1 MGRIDFLCRDC
12 GHAARLPACGQCPEC
27 RSHRVVQHPELSRLT
42 LAHIDCDAF
51 YASIEKRDNPDLLH
65 KPVIVGG
72 GRRGVVS
79 TACYVARIHGVRSA
93 MPMFT
98 ALERCP
104 DAVVI
109 RPRMDAYREA
119 GATIRN
125 MMLELTPLVEPL
137 SIDEAFLDMAGTER
151 LHGHSPAVSLAALAR
166 RVRDK
171 VGVTISIGLAAN
183 KSMAKIASDQ
193 DKPDGFF
200 VMGEDE
206 AASWLADK
214 PVSILYGAGKVLV
227 EKLRDKGIR
236 TCADLAAADPRR
248 VTELA
253 GEAGPRLQERAVG
266 IDRRPVAT
274 GEAPKS
280 VSSETTFE
288 EDIADPG
295 KLLAWLEIL
304 SEKVS
309 ARLKAKEL
317 AGGRVVLKLKGA
329 DFKLVTRSATL
340 ASPTR
345 MAERIFD
352 HGRTLLLR
360 EIGKSDKRKPKPWR
374 LIGIG
379 VEELTGLDD
388 ADGPDLADPD
398 RLRRNRL
405 EEAVDKVRERFGGDR
420 IVKGRRFNLDGD

>member
-1 MGRIDFLCRDC
+1 MPRIDFLCRDC
-12 GHAARLPACGQCPEC
+12 GHAARLAARDQCPQC
-27 RSHRVVQHPELSRLT
+27 RSHRVVQHPELSSLA

-51 YASIEKRDNPDLLH
+51 YASIEKRDNPELLH

-72 GRRGVVS
+72 GRRGVVA

-109 RPRMDAYREA
+109 RPRMEAYREA
-119 GATIRN
+119 GTAIRE

-151 LHGHSPAVSLAALAR
+151 LHGTSPAASLAGLAR
-166 RVRDK
+166 RVRDE
-171 VGVTISIGLAAN
+171 VGVTISVGLAAN

-200 VMGEDE
+200 VMGGGE

-227 EKLRDKGIR
+227 GKLRDKGIR

-248 VTELA
+248 VAELA
-253 GEAGPRLQERAVG
+253 GEAGPRLQERALG
-266 IDRRPVAT
+266 IDPRPVAT

-288 EDIADPG
+288 EDIADADR
-295 KLLAWLEIL
+295 LLAWLEL
-304 SEKVS
+304 LAEKVS
-309 ARLKAKEL
+309 ARLKAKQI

-340 ASPTR
+340 TTPTR
-345 MAERIFD
+345 MAARIFD
-352 HGRTLLLR
+352 HGRTLLLK
-360 EIGKSDKRKPKPWR
+360 EIGKSGKGKPRPWR

-379 VEELTGLDD
+379 VEELTGLDG

-398 RLRRNRL
+398 RQRRNSL
-405 EEAVDKVRERFGGDR
+405 EEAVDKVRARYGGDR
-420 IVKGRRFNLDGD
+420 IVKGRRFNLTKD

>member
-1 MGRIDFLCRDC
+1 M
-12 GHAARLPACGQCPEC
+12 H
-27 RSHRVVQHPELSRLT
+27 HPELSSLT

-51 YASIEKRDNPDLLH
+51 YASIEKRDNPELLH

-98 ALERCP
+98 ALKRCP

-119 GATIRN
+119 GAAIRE

-151 LHGHSPAVSLAALAR
+151 LHGRSPAASLAALAR
-166 RVRDK
+166 RVREE

-200 VMGEDE
+200 VMGGSE
-206 AASWLADK
+206 AAAWLADK

-227 EKLRDKGIR
+227 DKLRDRGIR
-236 TCADLAAADPRR
+236 TCADLAAADAGR
-248 VTELA
+248 VVELA

-266 IDRRPVAT
+266 IDRRPVVT
-274 GEAPKS
+274 GGAPKS
-280 VSSETTFE
+280 VSSETTFD
-288 EDIADPG
+288 EDIADED
-295 KLLAWLEIL
+295 KLLAWLEVL

-329 DFKLVTRSATL
+329 DFKLLTRSATL
-340 ASPTR
+340 STPTR
-345 MAERIFD
+345 MADRIFD
-352 HGRTLLLR
+352 HGRNLLLR
-360 EIGKSDKRKPKPWR
+360 EIGKGDPSRPRRWR

-379 VEELTGLDD
+379 VEELAGLDG

-398 RLRRNRL
+398 RLRRNNL
-405 EEAVDKVRERFGGDR
+405 EEAMDKLRARYGGDR
-420 IVKGRRFNLDGD
+420 IIKGRRFNLDKD